1 MKILFVITRS
11 DHGGA
16 QVAVLDIVR
25 HLPPSHR
32 PVVAAG
38 EYGFLQQ
45 QCEKL
50 GIPFRFV
57 PTLVQPISPW
67 SDLRALIYLR
77 RLIKRE
83 QPALVHSHTSKAG
96 ILARLAAWSVGVPS
110 VFTAHTWSFDEG
122 VPHLRQKVSLPME
135 RLAARLGGKII
146 TVSDAN
152 TRKALLRK
160 IAKKEDIIRIWNGVP
175 DSPHRANPG
184 SNSPLT
190 LISVARMVPQKDF
203 ASLLEAAAKLRGNWR
218 LLLVGDGPDRPH
230 LEALNAKLGLGDRV
244 QFLGSRLDVPELL
257 AQSDIFVL
265 SSHWEGLPISI
276 IEAMR
281 AGLPVVA
288 SDVGGVS
295 ESVIDGVTGLI
306 SHPRDVNHLR
316 ECLQI
321 LIDSPEL
328 IAKMGQTGRESFY
341 RDFRIE
347 GSIKKT
353 LEVYE
358 SVCESPGR
366 VPLFAH
372 GKEAQ

>member
-1 MKILFVITRS
+1 
-11 DHGGA
+11 
-16 QVAVLDIVR
+16 
-25 HLPPSHR
+25 
-32 PVVAAG
+32 
-38 EYGFLQQ
+38 
-45 QCEKL
+45 
-50 GIPFRFV
+50 
-57 PTLVQPISPW
+57 
-67 SDLRALIYLR
+67 
-77 RLIKRE
+77 
-83 QPALVHSHTSKAG
+83 
-96 ILARLAAWSVGVPS
+96 
-110 VFTAHTWSFDEG
+110 
-122 VPHLRQKVSLPME
+122 
-135 RLAARLGGKII
+135 
-146 TVSDAN
+146 
-152 TRKALLRK
+152 
-160 IAKKEDIIRIWNGVP
+160 
-175 DSPHRANPG
+175 
-184 SNSPLT
+184 
-190 LISVARMVPQKDF
+190 
-203 ASLLEAAAKLRGNWR
+203 
-218 LLLVGDGPDRPH
+218 
-230 LEALNAKLGLGDRV
+230 
-244 QFLGSRLDVPELL
+244 LDVPELL